1 MYTVDINSEDGEINI
16 IRRWELSSLQ
26 HVWFMKPDYWK
37 YEPTDKFLYLNAT
50 TLKQAYGGI
59 LSQDTGSKVTE
70 LFAPVRKWHYK
81 EELIW
86 LLKEAKHS
94 KLVEARKH
102 LENNANFDPVD
113 RCKAGVQF
121 SSEENKMLQQLVENT
136 PQIND
141 VVVFN
146 YKEHPNEW
154 RISTVKNITN
164 VTQAEA
170 EAKARAEAAVKAQA
184 EAAVKAQ
191 ARAPELDGAEAQAP
205 ELGEA
210 IQKYTDGIQEC
221 LQGNYMLACQQFL
234 QDACKLFQMYSL
246 GKEVSVDPAVELS
259 QLKEKVTVKYKDH
272 IYYTIQMNEFECT
285 CAKRYTDFATLK
297 NQVDQLDIRVDC
309 GIPAQLTSRPEI
321 GSPEGKARRKGLEKY
336 LQTLVDMTINK
347 TKYHEFSLALPDL
360 AKVVIDF
367 LGMSEKTRLEKEAI
381 QLYIRGVI
389 RMSLVA
395 DNKYWMACS
404 YFKLACELLHKAQT
418 YISVIVNPVVDESET
433 STVYYNITVSDS
445 QGHQHTCRK
454 QYDDFDNLSSVANTS
469 ITEKHMRIRTTFP
482 PKHTFS
488 PPKRGTDD
496 FEQRR
501 EGLQKYLQELVDKT
515 INTDQKAQNYK
526 NSLLVGIVNDFLN
539 ITATYPEWCAQ
550 SPRFDSVPGP
560 RVNPFPRR
568 PTWANGVIE

>member
-1 MYTVDINSEDGEINI
+1 
-16 IRRWELSSLQ
+16 
-26 HVWFMKPDYWK
+26 MK
-37 YEPTDKFLYLNAT
+37 A
-50 TLKQAYGGI
+50 Q
-59 LSQDTGSKVTE
+59 
-70 LFAPVRKWHYK
+70 
-81 EELIW
+81 
-86 LLKEAKHS
+86 
-94 KLVEARKH
+94 
-102 LENNANFDPVD
+102 
-113 RCKAGVQF
+113 
-121 SSEENKMLQQLVENT
+121 
-136 PQIND
+136 
-141 VVVFN
+141 
-146 YKEHPNEW
+146 
-154 RISTVKNITN
+154 
-164 VTQAEA
+164 
-170 EAKARAEAAVKAQA
+170 AEAAVKAQA

-191 ARAPELDGAEAQAP
+191 ARAPELDGAEAQAQARAP

-221 LQGNYMLACQQFL
+221 LKGNYMLACQQFL

-246 GKEVSVDPAVELS
+246 GKEVSVDPTVELS
-259 QLKEKVTVKYKDH
+259 QLKEIVTVKNKDL

-285 CAKRYTDFATLK
+285 CAKRYTDFVTLK
-297 NQVDQLDIRVDC
+297 KQVDKLDIRVDC
-309 GIPAQLTSRPEI
+309 GIPARLTARPVI
-321 GSPEGKARRKGLEKY
+321 GSLDRQNRRMGLEEY
-336 LQTLVDMTINK
+336 LQTLVDMTINR
-347 TKYHEFSLALPDL
+347 TRYDHFSLALPDL

-389 RMSLVA
+389 RMSLVS

-454 QYDDFDNLSSVANTS
+454 QYDDLYNLSKLTRGATKK
-469 ITEKHMRIRTTFP
+469 KHMRIRTTFP

-539 ITATYPEWCAQ
+539 ITETYPKWCAQ

-560 RVNPFPRR
+560 RVDPFPRK
-568 PTWANGVIE
+568 PTWANGFIE